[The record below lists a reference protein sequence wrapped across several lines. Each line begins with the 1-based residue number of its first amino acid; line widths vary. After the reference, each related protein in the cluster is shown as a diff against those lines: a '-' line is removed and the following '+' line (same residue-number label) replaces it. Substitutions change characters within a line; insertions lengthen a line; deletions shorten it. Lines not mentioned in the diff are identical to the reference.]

1 MKKLRL
7 LIPAFLLLMFLA
19 PANSFSQNLQFS
31 QVILVSSVQQTV
43 PTGKV
48 WKVES
53 FWKANTY
60 ISYYANGSTCS
71 QTDYHSPF
79 MVNGQIYYVLKGVST
94 WSSSVYACTGNDF
107 PMWLPAGTTLR
118 NICSCDFLSVIE
130 FTVVP

>member
-7 LIPAFLLLMFLA
+7 VLSVSLFLLYFA
-19 PANSFSQNLQFS
+19 AANAFSQSLQFS

-60 ISYYANGSTCS
+60 ISYYANGTTCS

-94 WSSSVYACTGNDF
+94 GSSSVYACTGNDF
-107 PMWLPAGTTLR
+107 PLWLPAGTTLR
-118 NICSCDFLSVIE
+118 TICSCDFLSVIE